1 MFWGFST
8 IIQLYHTSKNISIET
23 PKKFWYCKFFLRLQ
37 KYLCRKGLS
46 KEKKTGSFGFP
57 KAARILNGL
66 SLFINY
72 KDSLMT
78 VPPERHKALPALHP
92 YTVEDIKYQEY

>member
-1 MFWGFST
+1 MVLQIFLSFAE
-8 IIQLYHTSKNISIET
+8 IS
-23 PKKFWYCKFFLRLQ
+23 LQ
-37 KYLCRKGLS
+37 ERAFKR
-46 KEKKTGSFGFP
+46 KKTGSFGFP